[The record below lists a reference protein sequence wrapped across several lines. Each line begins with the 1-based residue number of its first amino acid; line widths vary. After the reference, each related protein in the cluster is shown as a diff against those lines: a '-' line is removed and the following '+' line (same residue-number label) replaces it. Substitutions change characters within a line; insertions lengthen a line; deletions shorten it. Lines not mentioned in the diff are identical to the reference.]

1 MKKFGFY
8 AAALAFCVL
17 LVGVVA
23 VSSPIEADAWSTGMP
38 AVDITQGS
46 SYINPTSEQAFFD
59 SMGNIKGRYWSLGEN
74 GTATQLTKT
83 PEPGDSYIEVVLSDG
98 KLEITLSNIV
108 SSAEHPFQL
117 MTGNTDVEIELIG
130 NNVLRGSGE
139 CPALSTAADSFLGKT
154 ANLTIT
160 GSGSLTCYGNS
171 GGAAVYAECDLT
183 VTGGAKLYAYA
194 DEADADAAG
203 SGNGGTARAGDTTS
217 KHGLFAGG
225 SLTVESGSV
234 VEGVGGKLTDFTGSV
249 DCSDGVHVTG
259 GITVKSGGSLKG
271 TGSEVNGTDGNM
283 FIRGI
288 YSGGSITV

>member
-23 VSSPIEADAWSTGMP
+23 VSSPIEADALGNRP
-38 AVDITQGS
+38 AGRGYHSGFAIHKLHRRAS
-46 SYINPTSEQAFFD
+46 FFRQY
-59 SMGNIKGRYWSLGEN
+59 GNIKGHYWSLDEKGD
-74 GTATQLTKT
+74 ATPFPLTET
-83 PEPGDSYIEVVLSDG
+83 PEPGDSYIEVELSDG

-130 NNVLRGSGE
+130 ENVLRGSRE
-139 CPALSTAADSFLGKT
+139 CPRSGLLRIWEKT

-160 GSGSLTCYGNS
+160 GSGSLTCYGNGNS
-171 GGAAVYAECDLT
+171 GGAAVYAEYNLT
-183 VTGGAKLYAYA
+183 VTGGAELYAYA
-194 DEADADAAG
+194 EDPDAAAAG

-259 GITVKSGGSLKG
+259 A
-271 TGSEVNGTDGNM
+271 
-283 FIRGI
+283 
-288 YSGGSITV
+288 

>member
-1 MKKFGFY
+1 MT
-8 AAALAFCVL
+8 
-17 LVGVVA
+17 
-23 VSSPIEADAWSTGMP
+23 E
-38 AVDITQGS
+38 
-46 SYINPTSEQAFFD
+46 
-59 SMGNIKGRYWSLGEN
+59 
-74 GTATQLTKT
+74 T
-83 PEPGDSYIEVVLSDG
+83 PEPGDSYIEVELSDG

-130 NNVLRGSGE
+130 ENVLRGSRE
-139 CPALSTAADSFLGKT
+139 CPALWTAANMGKT

-160 GSGSLTCYGNS
+160 GSGSLTCYGNGNS
-171 GGAAVYAECDLT
+171 GGAAVYAEYNLT
-183 VTGGAKLYAYA
+183 VTGGAELYAYA
-194 DEADADAAG
+194 EDPDAAAAG

-271 TGSEVNGTDGNM
+271 TGSEVNGTDDNM

-288 YSGGSITV
+288 YSGGSITVEKDAAATGLGGNITRDDDSFAYLQSYGVYAGAIDADGTRAQTSTAARL

>member
-23 VSSPIEADAWSTGMP
+23 VSSPIEAEAWATGQP
-38 AVDITQGS
+38 VVDITQGT
-46 SYINPTSEQAFFD
+46 YIGSTSGQAFFD

-171 GGAAVYAECDLT
+171 GGAAVYAGYNLT
-183 VTGGAKLYAYA
+183 VTGGAEL
-194 DEADADAAG
+194 
-203 SGNGGTARAGDTTS
+203 
-217 KHGLFAGG
+217 
-225 SLTVESGSV
+225 
-234 VEGVGGKLTDFTGSV
+234 
-249 DCSDGVHVTG
+249 
-259 GITVKSGGSLKG
+259 
-271 TGSEVNGTDGNM
+271 
-283 FIRGI
+283 
-288 YSGGSITV
+288 